1 MAETD
6 LSRRVIAVAMAAG
19 ALVSYF
25 LAGTFGRELIAE
37 IAIFAIFA
45 MSLDLL
51 ALCGLVSFGHAG
63 FFGIGAYAF
72 GGLTVLLGWPPW
84 AAMLAAIVVG
94 ALIAAIAGMFVL
106 RTSGVFFIMVTL
118 AVSLMFYA
126 WAFRNPTFNGADG
139 MSGVPR
145 LDLSAVGID
154 MNNPGAFATV
164 MMLVCAAIWVGLEV
178 LLGAP
183 FGRMLSAIR
192 QNSDRVRVLGGNVF
206 NYRLAAYVGSG
217 AIAAF
222 AGTLMA
228 QHANFI
234 SPDIGNWFVSGDVL
248 IAVVIG
254 GIGTLIGPVIGATL
268 LIVLRHA
275 LSSLFGYWYLWLGLA
290 FIGVALFMPSGIVGT
305 VIQIQE
311 RLSAKRKRE
320 RHPESG
326 GEG

>member
-6 LSRRVIAVAMAAG
+6 VTRRVIAVALAVG
-19 ALVSYF
+19 ALMSYF
-25 LAGTFGRELIAE
+25 LVGAFGHEMMSE
-37 IAIFAIFA
+37 IAIFSIFA

-72 GGLTVLLGWPPW
+72 GGLTVLLGWAPW
-84 AAMLAAIVVG
+84 AAMLGAIMVG
-94 ALIAAIAGMFVL
+94 ALIATIAGMFVL

-145 LDLSAVGID
+145 LDLSALGID
-154 MNNPGAFATV
+154 MNSPGAFATV
-164 MMLVCAAIWVGLEV
+164 MMLVCVAIWVGLEV

-183 FGRMLSAIR
+183 FGQMLSAIR
-192 QNSDRVRVLGGNVF
+192 QNANRVHALGGNVF

-254 GIGTLIGPVIGATL
+254 GIGTLIGPVIGAML
-268 LIVLRHA
+268 FIVLRHT
-275 LSSLFGYWYLWLGLA
+275 LSSLFGYWYLWLGLV
-290 FIGVALFMPSGIVGT
+290 FIGVALFMPNGIVGAI
-305 VIQIQE
+305 IQIRE

-320 RHPESG
+320 RVLESG
-326 GEG
+326 GGG